1 MNEKAESS
9 GYKGEAFS
17 ALKSAGCQVGDIIRI
32 TGESK
37 SYEGILIPRSET
49 GAGDHIVI
57 KLKSGYNVGV
67 RITSKIRIEKVGK
80 GNKPSFAS
88 PPLPEQKPE
97 LPRVVIM
104 STGGTIAS
112 RVDYRT
118 GAVRS
123 ALSASDLYGVVP
135 ELSDIARVDTQILFS
150 LYSENIRPQEWTKIA
165 QAVADHINRRRT
177 GKPIG
182 GHFVQGGLDGV
193 VIAHGTDTMAYTAA
207 ALSFALQNLP
217 VPVILV
223 GAQRSSDRPSS
234 DAATNLICAVEA
246 AARAPFA
253 EVTLAMHETV
263 SDSAIVFHRGTR
275 VRKCHTSRRDTF
287 KSVNA
292 TPIARVLSESTPSP
306 LNKEQRVSM
315 FTDEYR
321 QRDPSRKLVLKPDFS
336 DKVALVKFHPG
347 LDPAVID
354 WYVERGCKGIL
365 LEGSGLGHVSKFCFD
380 SIEKAVCHGVV
391 VALASQ
397 CIWGRV
403 NMNVYDTGRDL
414 MNRGVIPCDD
424 MFPETALVKLMWVL
438 GQTSDPEEAKRLLK
452 TNIAG
457 EFTPRT
463 LTQEKTVY
471 GAQ

>member
-1 MNEKAESS
+1 MSEKAESS
-9 GYKGEAFS
+9 GYRGESLS
-17 ALKSAGCQVGDIIRI
+17 ALTKAGCTVGDVIRV
-32 TGESK
+32 TSDGK
-37 SYEGILIPRSET
+37 VYEGILIPRSET
-49 GAGDHIVI
+49 GDGKHVVV

-67 RITSKIRIEKVGK
+67 RITPDVKIEKIGK
-80 GNKPSFAS
+80 GAKPSFAS
-88 PPLPEQKPE
+88 PALPEQNPE
-97 LPRVVIM
+97 LPRVVIL

-135 ELSDIARVDTQILFS
+135 ELADLARVKTEIVFS
-150 LYSENIRPQEWTKIA
+150 IYSENLTQKDWTQLA
-165 QAVADHINRRRT
+165 QTVASHIT
-177 GKPIG
+177 
-182 GHFVQGGLDGV
+182 QGADGV
-193 VIAHGTDTMAYTAA
+193 VIPHGTDTMAYTAA

-234 DAATNLICAVEA
+234 DAATNLIGAVQA
-246 AARAPFA
+246 ATRGPFA
-253 EVTLAMHETV
+253 EVGLAMHETL
-263 SDSAIVFHRGTR
+263 SDTTTVVNRGTK

-287 KSVNA
+287 KPVNA
-292 TPIARVLSESTPSP
+292 MPIARVKNNQVIMLTEDYQ
-306 LNKEQRVSM
+306 K
-315 FTDEYR
+315 
-321 QRDPSRKLVLKPDFS
+321 RDVEKKLVLKPEFS
-336 DKVALVKFHPG
+336 EEVALVKFYPG

-365 LEGSGLGHVSKFCFD
+365 LEGTGLGHVSKYCFD
-380 SIEKAVCHGVV
+380 AIRNAVAHNVV

-414 MNRGVIPCDD
+414 LNLGVIPLED

-438 GQTSDPEEAKRLLK
+438 GQTSDPEEAKKLLK

-457 EFTPRT
+457 EFSPRT
-463 LTQEKTVY
+463 LPQELGVK
-471 GAQ
+471 GEDENGN